1 MRLGLGGGLG
11 PLKWYVPI
19 TSGKKRSTKPMS
31 KKDKEETAEALT
43 VLLTSSLFWAFVG
56 IIFFI
61 TAIIS
66 SYVPTGA
73 RIGYAIMG
81 AGMVLTFV
89 LQFISSKK
97 NSKLF
102 EQYKEKVKAWEYLTE
117 EDKEIVGEPPEFE
130 PWNDHKEAVIGLS
143 VLISI
148 VGFIVVLVAF

>member
-19 TSGKKRSTKPMS
+19 TSGKKHSSKPMS
-31 KKDKEETAEALT
+31 KKDKEETAEAIA
-43 VLLTSSLFWAFVG
+43 VLITSSLFWAFVG

-61 TAIIS
+61 TAIITV
-66 SYVPTGA
+66 YVPTGA

-81 AGMVLTFV
+81 LGMVLTFAM
-89 LQFISSKK
+89 QFISSKK

-117 EDKEIVGEPPEFE
+117 EDKAVVGEPPEFE
-130 PWNDHKEAVIGLS
+130 PWNDHKSAVIGWS
-143 VLISI
+143 VLITLA
-148 VGFIVVLVAF
+148 GFVVVLVAF